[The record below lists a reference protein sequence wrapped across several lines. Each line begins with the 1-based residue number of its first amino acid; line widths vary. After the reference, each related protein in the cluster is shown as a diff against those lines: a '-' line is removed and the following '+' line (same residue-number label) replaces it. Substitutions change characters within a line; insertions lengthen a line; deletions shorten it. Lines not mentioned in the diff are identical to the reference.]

1 MSDLLLMGGGRGSY
15 GEPFVYAGNLEFE
28 VSSSQSSPTLPLN
41 LSSEG
46 TYDFTIDWGD
56 GSSDVITT
64 YDQPETS
71 HQYSSAGTYP
81 ISISGQIDNT
91 PFFTANTAF
100 NLNSVS
106 AWGNFQLD
114 TSGTFANLTI
124 AYNPVLAPYTGNAQN
139 YRRAFE
145 NIGSTFYSPA
155 GGNSIIDL
163 NGWDTSNATSLEGI
177 FARAGFGNVL
187 ISNWDVSS
195 VTDMSYAFRES
206 SSDSAVNVS
215 NWDVSNVTNF
225 QHTFSFTYNSFS
237 VSDITGWDTS
247 SATDMSSMF
256 YLAHNFNQNIS
267 SWNVSNVQNFTNM
280 FSLNFGFNQP
290 IGSWDMSSATTIAG
304 MFFLGSVFNQPIGNW
319 NTSNVQSFAG
329 VFGNLFTNVKT
340 PFNQDISNWDFTG
353 CLDSDSMLYFF
364 GLGVGGYT
372 AFCSMSQANY
382 EALLISWAS
391 QAANM
396 PTGMSNIDSD
406 FVYGAGSAAETA
418 RNTLVN
424 TYGWNILDGGA
435 V

>member
-15 GEPFVYAGNLEFE
+15 GESFVYAGNLEFE

-56 GSSDVITT
+56 GSSDVITA

-71 HQYSSAGTYP
+71 HQYSSTGTYP

-124 AYNPVLAPYTGNAQN
+124 ANNPVLAPYTGNVQN

-145 NIGSTFYSPA
+145 RTNPKIYNAA

-177 FARAGFGNVL
+177 FASAKFGNVL

-195 VTDMSYAFRES
+195 VTDMSYAFFDAR
-206 SSDSAVNVS
+206 SDSAINIS

-225 QHTFSFTYNSFS
+225 QDTFSFTYSSLS

-247 SATDMSSMF
+247 SATNMTNMF
-256 YLAHNFNQNIS
+256 KLAHNFNQNIS
-267 SWNVSNVQNFTNM
+267 TWNVSNVQSFENM
-280 FSLNFGFNQP
+280 FSQNFGFNQP

-353 CLDSDSMLYFF
+353 CLDSDSMLYIF
-364 GLGVGGYT
+364 GLGIAGYT
-372 AFCSMSQANY
+372 AFCNMSQANY

-396 PTGMSNIDSD
+396 PTGMRNIDSD
-406 FVYGAGSAAETA
+406 FVYGAGSAAEAA
-418 RNTLVN
+418 RTTLVS
-424 TYGWNILDGGA
+424 TYGWTITDGGA

>member
-15 GEPFVYAGNLEFE
+15 GESFVYAGNLEYTIIE
-28 VSSSQSSPTLPLN
+28 RDGSLN
-41 LSSEG
+41 NYDLKLDPEG

-56 GSSDVITT
+56 GSSDVITS
-64 YDQPETS
+64 YNQPETT
-71 HQYSSAGTYP
+71 HAYSTLGPYTVSV
-81 ISISGQIDNT
+81 SGRIDNT
-91 PFFTANTAF
+91 QFLEVDKAASLPDWSISNI
-100 NLNSVS
+100 NS
-106 AWGNFQLD
+106 WGNFKID
-114 TSGTFANLTI
+114 TSGTFVRS
-124 AYNPVLAPYTGNAQN
+124 YFSQGVSFPP
-139 YRRAFE
+139 
-145 NIGSTFYSPA
+145 YSPLNEFLRLTFA
-155 GGNSIIDL
+155 QSQTTTNTTIDL
-163 NGWDTSNATSLEGI
+163 NSWDTSSATSLEGI
-177 FARAGFGNVL
+177 FSSAYFGNLL
-187 ISNWDVSS
+187 INNWDTSA
-195 VTDMSYAFRES
+195 VTNMEGAFSFS
-206 SSDSAVNVS
+206 SSANLLNIS

-225 QHTFSFTYNSFS
+225 KNTFSYTYNSFS

-256 YLAHNFNQNIS
+256 KQAHSFNQNIS
-267 SWNVSNVQNFTNM
+267 TWNVSNVQSFEAM
-280 FSLNFGFNQP
+280 FSENLGFNQP

-304 MFFLGSVFNQPIGNW
+304 MFFPGSVFNQPIGSW

-329 VFGNLFTNVKT
+329 VFGNFLTNTKT

-353 CLDSDSMLYFF
+353 CLDNTSMQWIF
-364 GLGVGGYT
+364 GLGVAGYT

-396 PTGMSNIDSD
+396 PTGMLNIDSD